1 MAAVSVGTRA
11 VRKGRERPGWR
22 SGRRMLAINRAGILA
37 SSPPIL
43 ARSGGIDALRA
54 VFALWVVLFHLMPVA
69 GQLQGAGAVPVL
81 LQYFL
86 NVVDQLTRS
95 NNELHPAVLGF
106 IVLSGYCI
114 HRNGLRLPYQGIYQF
129 GVRRCLRI
137 LPVFWLACLFPILTL
152 HFDVAVSPA
161 LTHSMHSMTELD
173 PFCLLTKM
181 TAIQALTPAFFESAT
196 CPAQANGALL
206 TVMVEIVLYALY
218 ACFFAAFIWRG
229 LENWVW
235 IICAGSFI
243 AGLVVAGLSPS
254 HPMLY
259 DWWQNSSVYGFLP
272 YWWIGAALLHPRV
285 RAWII
290 RRLGALLLV
299 WALLTVAL
307 SLGAEYG
314 PVIAEVRKL
323 VFSLWVGA
331 VICLLDEAKIGNGNP
346 LSTIG
351 RAGYSLYAFHVPLI
365 VCTTLYGLP
374 WWITLAVAIAFAFV
388 MYLAV
393 ERPCTQLGR
402 LLANRPAISVHVV

>member
-1 MAAVSVGTRA
+1 
-11 VRKGRERPGWR
+11 
-22 SGRRMLAINRAGILA
+22 MLAVNRPGILA
-37 SSPPIL
+37 SPPTTL

-54 VFALWVVLFHLMPVA
+54 VFALWVVLFHLIPVA
-69 GQLQGAGAVPVL
+69 GRLQGGDAVPVSL
-81 LQYFL
+81 HYFL

-114 HRNGLRLPYQGIYQF
+114 HRNGLRMPYQGIYQF

-161 LTHSMHSMTELD
+161 LTRSMHSITELD
-173 PFCLLTKM
+173 PYCLLTKM
-181 TAIQALTPAFFESAT
+181 TAVQALTPAFFNSAT

-206 TVMVEIVLYALY
+206 TVMVEIILYALY
-218 ACFFAAFIWRG
+218 ACFFAVFIWRG
-229 LENWVW
+229 RENWVW
-235 IICAGSFI
+235 IICAASFI
-243 AGLVVAGLSPS
+243 CGLVVAALSPS
-254 HPMLY
+254 YPTLY

-285 RAWII
+285 RAWVI
-290 RRLGALLLV
+290 RRFGALLLA
-299 WALLTVAL
+299 WAVLTAVL
-307 SLGAEYG
+307 SLGTEYV

-323 VFSLWVGA
+323 AFSFCVGA
-331 VICLLDEAKIGNGNP
+331 VICLLDEAKIGSRNP

-374 WWITLAVAIAFAFV
+374 WWLTLAAAIAFAFAI
-388 MYLAV
+388 YLAI
-393 ERPCTQLGR
+393 ERPFTQLGR
-402 LLANRPAISVHVV
+402 LLANRPAVSVRVIEY

>member
-1 MAAVSVGTRA
+1 
-11 VRKGRERPGWR
+11 
-22 SGRRMLAINRAGILA
+22 MLAINRAGILA
-37 SSPPIL
+37 SAPTIL

-69 GQLQGAGAVPVL
+69 GRLQGSDAVPASL
-81 LQYFL
+81 HYFL
-86 NVVDQLTRS
+86 NVIDQLTRS

-114 HRNGLRLPYQGIYQF
+114 HRNGLRTPYQGIRKF

-152 HFDVAVSPA
+152 HFDAAVSPT
-161 LTHSMHSMTELD
+161 LTRSMHSMTELD
-173 PFCLLTKM
+173 PYCLLTKM

-218 ACFFAAFIWRG
+218 ASFFAVFIWRG
-229 LENWVW
+229 RENLVWV
-235 IICAGSFI
+235 ICAGSFI
-243 AGLVVAGLSPS
+243 CGLVVAALSPRY
-254 HPMLY
+254 PTLY
-259 DWWQNSSVYGFLP
+259 EWWQNSSVYGFLP
-272 YWWIGAALLHPRV
+272 YWWIGAALLDPRV
-285 RAWII
+285 RAWLI
-290 RRLGALLLV
+290 RRFVPLLLV
-299 WALLTVAL
+299 WTVITFVL
-307 SLGAEYG
+307 SLGYEFA

-323 VFSLWVGA
+323 VFSLCVGA
-331 VICLLDEAKIGNGNP
+331 VICLLDEARIGNSNP

-374 WWITLAVAIAFAFV
+374 WWLTLAAAIAFAFV
-388 MYLAV
+388 MYLTV
-393 ERPCTQLGR
+393 ERPFTQLGR
-402 LLANRPAISVHVV
+402 LLASRPPVPARAI